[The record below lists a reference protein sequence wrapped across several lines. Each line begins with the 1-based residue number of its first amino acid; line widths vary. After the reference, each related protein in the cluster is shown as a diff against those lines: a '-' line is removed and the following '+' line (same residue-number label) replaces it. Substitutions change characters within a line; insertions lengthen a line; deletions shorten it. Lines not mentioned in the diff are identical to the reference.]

1 MVSLYKIIHLII
13 IMSLLSAQHVVAQ
26 SKRALLI
33 GISQYPE
40 INTPYMSWDDIH
52 GANDVDLLKQTLKK
66 QGFTITT
73 LTNANA
79 TAANIRKE
87 LKRLVNNSKTG
98 DMVMV
103 HFSGHGQP
111 YEDLSHDEADGWDE
125 SIVPYDAAKKYQK
138 GKYEGKNHIVD
149 DELGRYFDS
158 LRRKV
163 GHKGFVYVVLDACH
177 AGTAYRDDGVDT
189 TLVRGTY
196 IGFTPN
202 KIDYAGFKID
212 KQKTFLLKSKN
223 NMADICIIE
232 ACQSHQVN
240 QEIKVGGTYYG
251 PLSYYVNKVLSRHN
265 LTHDIGWVDLVRKEM
280 EHLQRQ
286 TMVVETS
293 VK

>member
-1 MVSLYKIIHLII
+1 MKKQGVFILFAMLFHA
-13 IMSLLSAQHVVAQ
+13 LLVGAQD
-26 SKRALLI
+26 KRALLI
-33 GISQYPE
+33 GISEYPE
-40 INTPYMSWDDIH
+40 IYVPGMSWDDIH
-52 GANDVDLLKQTLKK
+52 GANDVDLLKQTLNR
-66 QGFTITT
+66 QGFTITN
-73 LTNANA
+73 LKNSDA

-87 LKRLVNNSKTG
+87 FKRLLYSCKSG

-125 SIVPYDAAKKYQK
+125 SIVPYDAAKKYVK
-138 GKYEGKNHIVD
+138 GKYEGKNHIAD
-149 DELGRYFDS
+149 DELGKYFDS
-158 LRRKV
+158 LRQKV
-163 GHKGFVYVVLDACH
+163 GRKGFVYVVLDACH

-202 KIDYAGFKID
+202 KIDYAGFKINR
-212 KQKTFLLKSKN
+212 QKNFLLKSKS
-223 NMADICIIE
+223 NMADICVIE

-265 LTHDIGWVDLVRKEM
+265 LTHDIGWVDMVRKEM
-280 EHLQRQ
+280 ERLQRQ